1 MNVPLW
7 PYLFETMLRT
17 LVFCS
22 LLAGC
27 TSAPVPPAPVLAA
40 APGPRLAPTARP
52 EAAAHAEPAA
62 RTPSQGSSPLVRES
76 VVVFE
81 GMCDASGAIPLD
93 ERRFA
98 IADDEENSIRI
109 YDAERGGAPLAV
121 HPITGLEET
130 HDEIDLEAATMV
142 GSYGLWL
149 ASHGRT
155 KAGHFAESRVNM
167 ILSTAPSLESP
178 LRIVGSA
185 YRNLLT
191 ALTAEPTLA
200 RFDLERAASI
210 APQLEGG
217 LNLEGLTARTDG
229 GVIIGFRSPVPDGLA
244 LIVGLANPIEVVRD
258 AVAPRFDAVHLVDLG
273 ERRGIRGLSEWRGRT
288 LIIGGSR
295 AYTTVSRLYTWDGKS
310 AQGLPVEI
318 DLRDYNPEAFFT
330 PEERDEVMVI
340 SDDGAVDHD
349 GTPCKH
355 LKTSAQKRFRGIWL
369 TLPPR
374 SALPPTSAGNAR

>member
-1 MNVPLW
+1 M
-7 PYLFETMLRT
+7 
-17 LVFCS
+17 FCS

-27 TSAPVPPAPVLAA
+27 ASAPAPQAPISGAAPVPYLASTARPTSPAAPAA
-40 APGPRLAPTARP
+40 HYASQGASPLAPGP
-52 EAAAHAEPAA
+52 
-62 RTPSQGSSPLVRES
+62 

-93 ERRFA
+93 ARRFA
-98 IADDEENSIRI
+98 IADDEENSIRV

-121 HPITGLEET
+121 LPITGLEET
-130 HDEIDLEAATMV
+130 NDEIDLEAATMV

-167 ILSTAPSLESP
+167 ILSTAPSLEAP
-178 LRIVGSA
+178 LHMVGSA

-191 ALTAEPTLA
+191 ALATEPTLE

-244 LIVGLANPIEVVRD
+244 LIVGLSNPIEVVRD
-258 AVAPRFDAVHLVDLG
+258 GVAPKFDAVHQLDLG

-288 LIIGGSR
+288 LIIGGSP

-310 AQGLPVEI
+310 TQALPVEV
-318 DLRDYNPEAFFT
+318 DLTDYNPEAFFT
-330 PEERDEVMVI
+330 PEEREEVMVI
-340 SDDGAVDHD
+340 SDDGTVDHG
-349 GTPCKH
+349 GTPCKY
-355 LKTSAQKRFRGIWL
+355 LRADAQKRFRGVWL
-369 TLPPR
+369 TLPPASPATPS
-374 SALPPTSAGNAR
+374 SAPPPLSAAPASGAGNSR

>member
-1 MNVPLW
+1 MFCT
-7 PYLFETMLRT
+7 LF
-17 LVFCS
+17 
-22 LLAGC
+22 AGC
-27 TSAPVPPAPVLAA
+27 TSAPAPQAPASTA
-40 APGPRLAPTARP
+40 APGPRVAPTTRPAAPASRAEPTAQSASEGSAPLAP
-52 EAAAHAEPAA
+52 
-62 RTPSQGSSPLVRES
+62 QS

-121 HPITGLEET
+121 MPITGLEET

-155 KAGHFAESRVNM
+155 KVGHFAESRVNM
-167 ILSTAPSLESP
+167 ILSTAPSLEAP

-200 RFDLERAASI
+200 RFDLEHAASI

-217 LNLEGLTARTDG
+217 LNLEGLTARPNG
-229 GVIIGFRSPVPDGLA
+229 GVIIGFRGPVPDGFS
-244 LIVGLANPIEVVRD
+244 LIVGLKNPIEVVRD
-258 AVAPRFDAVHLVDLG
+258 AVAPKFDAVHQVDLG
-273 ERRGIRGLSEWRGRT
+273 ERRGIRGLSEWRGRY
-288 LIIGGSR
+288 LIIGGSP
-295 AYTTVSRLYTWDGKS
+295 AYTTVSRLYTWDGQS
-310 AQGLPVEI
+310 SQGLPVEV

-355 LKTSAQKRFRGIWL
+355 LKAGAQKRFRGVWL
-369 TLPPR
+369 TLPPLGTLPPQ
-374 SALPPTSAGNAR
+374 SALLPTGTGNAP